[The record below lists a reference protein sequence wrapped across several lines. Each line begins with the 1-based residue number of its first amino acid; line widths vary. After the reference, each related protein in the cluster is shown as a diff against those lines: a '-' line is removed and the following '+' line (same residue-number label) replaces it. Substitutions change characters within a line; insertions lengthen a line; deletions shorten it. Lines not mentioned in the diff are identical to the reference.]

1 MLDCSAMPGARP
13 TLLFAHGMYMNAT
26 SWAPWVGRAE
36 AAGFEPL
43 VPSWPYHDGAPAELR
58 RHIDPQLGR
67 LTFGR
72 VVQHYTDV
80 ISTLTEPPLV
90 IGHSVG
96 GLVVQKLLNDG
107 LVRAGV
113 AISSAPPLGV
123 ISFDPHFFRAN
134 LPHVNPF
141 AGNRPV
147 VMTPERFHYTFCNT
161 MSRVSSD
168 RAFEDYVVPESR
180 NVPRSTLTRSGRIH
194 FRRRHAP
201 LLMIAG
207 NRDHLCPLPAVRRNA
222 GRYRRSP
229 GLTRFQAFSGRSH
242 FICNQE
248 GWEEVADASFD
259 FLRAALD

>member
-1 MLDCSAMPGARP
+1 MAQVRP
-13 TLLFAHGMYMNAT
+13 TLLFAHGMYMNAK
-26 SWAPWVGRAE
+26 SWEHWVERAE

-43 VPSWPYHDGAPAELR
+43 APSWPYHDGEPAELR

-72 VVQHYTDV
+72 VVQHYVEV
-80 ISTLTEPPLV
+80 IGTLAEPPLV

-96 GLVVQKLLNDG
+96 GLVVQRLVNGG

-123 ISFDPHFFRAN
+123 ISLDPHFFRAN

-161 MSRVSSD
+161 MSREASD
-168 RAFEDYVVPESR
+168 RAFEEYVVPESR
-180 NVPRSTLTRSGRIH
+180 NVPRGTLTRSGRIQ
-194 FRRRHAP
+194 FRRQHVP

-207 NRDHLCPLPAVRRNA
+207 DTDHLCPLPAVRRNA
-222 GRYRRSP
+222 RRYRRSA
-229 GLTRFQAFSGRSH
+229 GLTRFQAFPGRSH
-242 FICNQE
+242 FISNQE